1 MKAHLITYPDREAWN
16 NFVANSPD
24 SPVLQSFE
32 WGELKSHFGWQPL
45 RLAIE
50 NAGKIVAGISILKK
64 TIPYIKHTIFYAPRG
79 PVVDYQKKE
88 LLHFLMEEVEK
99 EAEKQ
104 RATLLKIDPDILADD
119 EPNLEQLKR
128 AGFLKASRQ
137 IQPRATILLNLEPSL
152 DEIIASFEEK
162 TRYNIRLSAKKGV
175 VVKEDSSSLGIEAFY
190 KLYQETSIR
199 DKFLIHPI
207 KYYQKIR
214 EIMFERGLGSNFIAY
229 YKDEPIASVI
239 VFNFGKKLWYMYG
252 ASSIAHRNVMP
263 NHLLHWEIIK
273 WAKAKG
279 IVTYD
284 LWGIP
289 VNPRVGH
296 PLFGVY
302 RFKKGFNGQVVK
314 YIGAYNFPYSL
325 LFYNVF
331 EHGVVWFKNIRSLLT
346 RGKIVDSLG
355 E

>member
-1 MKAHLITYPDREAWN
+1 MKARLITYPDREAWN
-16 NFVANSPD
+16 NFVASSPD
-24 SPVLQSFE
+24 SPILQSFE
-32 WGELKSHFGWQPL
+32 WGELKSHFGWEPM

-50 NAGKIVAGISILKK
+50 DNGRIVAGVSILKK
-64 TIPYIKHTIFYAPRG
+64 NIPYIKHSIFYAPRG
-79 PVVDYQKKE
+79 PVVDWRSKE
-88 LLHFLMEEVEK
+88 LFDFLLESIEI
-99 EAEKQ
+99 EADKQ
-104 RATLLKIDPDILADD
+104 RAILLKVDPDIVEDD
-119 EPNLEQLKR
+119 AKNLGELR
-128 AGFLKASRQ
+128 RLGFIKAPRQ
-137 IQPRATILLNLEPSL
+137 IQPRATIILNLEPTL
-152 DEIIASFEEK
+152 DEIIASFDEK
-162 TRYNIRLSAKKGV
+162 TRYNVRLSAKKGV
-175 VVKEDSSSLGIEAFY
+175 VIKEDPSSLGIEAFY
-190 KLYQETSIR
+190 KLYQETALR
-199 DKFLIHPI
+199 DKFLIHPL
-207 KYYQKIR
+207 KYYQRIR
-214 EIMFERGLGSNFIAY
+214 AIMFEQGLGSNFIAY

-279 IVTYD
+279 LTTYD

-289 VNPRVGH
+289 VKPVVGH

-302 RFKKGFNGQVVK
+302 RFKKGFNGKVVK

-331 EHGVVWFKNIRSLLT
+331 EHGVVWFKNIRSLIT